1 MQRDLH
7 VHGNKIND
15 NSTVRVLIVF
25 TVRVQ
30 TFSICCWPLQNVV
43 IEALVATYVIHQLI
57 DIILFL
63 LVYGDLS
70 SWVSFFWGELRWN
83 FALLQSE
90 CWWSEPTYELPSYN
104 FSLSYLAERELFER
118 RYLESQSLFLRYT
131 SSWCFIRIGCLFLNE
146 WGHHFVKERN
156 SSVYTLWMEKRPT
169 RLALRIRSTY
179 CWGV

>member
-25 TVRVQ
+25 TARVQ

-70 SWVSFFWGELRWN
+70 SWVSFF
-83 FALLQSE
+83 
-90 CWWSEPTYELPSYN
+90 
-104 FSLSYLAERELFER
+104 
-118 RYLESQSLFLRYT
+118 
-131 SSWCFIRIGCLFLNE
+131 
-146 WGHHFVKERN
+146 
-156 SSVYTLWMEKRPT
+156 
-169 RLALRIRSTY
+169 
-179 CWGV
+179 